1 MKEPDSSA
9 AIGQQIQVK
18 VLKSNTFTLN
28 SMRLKELSLATLLA
42 LPSFKLQRS
51 PMDIEFASGR
61 ERCEVKDCLCKVTG
75 ASTSYYPPDKT
86 SNRISLF
93 YEEDSDELSAEQQI
107 ILESFIE
114 RFKGTRHSTSI
125 LGYTDGCGGFEYN
138 LDLSKRRA
146 NGVKSL
152 IKSYNPSP
160 KVLFFGENSLGHR
173 DESRRVDVIVH
184 SESLFARSIERVAAD
199 FYLLD
204 ASGSMSIE
212 IWKKIISASKKP
224 GSQVWVTQMT
234 GCYSGQNINLIRPHG
249 GTEIWWAYWKII
261 DKMKPGQTL
270 LIISDFRSNYK
281 LSHSEW
287 YRLNQKVADSE
298 IQVVTIQ
305 I

>member
-1 MKEPDSSA
+1 MA
-9 AIGQQIQVK
+9 ANRVK
-18 VLKSNTFTLN
+18 VLKSNTFTVN
-28 SMRLKELSLATLLA
+28 NMKLKELSLATLLA
-42 LPSFKLQRS
+42 LPNLEFQRA
-51 PMDIEFASGR
+51 PMDVEFASGR
-61 ERCEVKDCLCKVTG
+61 ERCEVRDCLCKVTG

-93 YEEDSDELSAEQQI
+93 YKENSDELSAEQQI

-125 LGYTDGCGGFEYN
+125 MGYTDGCGGFEYN

-152 IKSYNPSP
+152 IRSYNPSP

-184 SESLFARSIERVAAD
+184 SEGSFARSIERVAAD

-212 IWKKIISASKKP
+212 IWKKL
-224 GSQVWVTQMT
+224 
-234 GCYSGQNINLIRPHG
+234 YRP
-249 GTEIWWAYWKII
+249 
-261 DKMKPGQTL
+261 
-270 LIISDFRSNYK
+270 
-281 LSHSEW
+281 
-287 YRLNQKVADSE
+287 QKSLALRFG
-298 IQVVTIQ
+298 
-305 I
+305 